1 MPPLNDDEVA
11 KLKADHQKALDDAK
25 AAHAKEKEE
34 WEKKN
39 KPDPKP
45 DPKDE
50 KDLADKARLE
60 REEAEKKG
68 KYEKSLEGALNF
80 NIAGP
85 QFLKDNVGLLPK
97 NVESIFAAAD
107 KEKYDSAIDKANAIK
122 SGVVSEFFAVQ
133 ENHDLLTASQK
144 SELDE
149 FLKLTKNGKQER
161 VESIY
166 AMIFE
171 PTLETKRKVQKAKE
185 LNNGSKNQTD
195 SEKALAERMMK
206 LSKKHY
212 LGDKE

>member
-1 MPPLNDDEVA
+1 MTPEELEALKASNQKAYDSYMALKGEND
-11 KLKADHQKALDDAK
+11 KLKA
-25 AAHAKEKEE
+25 
-34 WEKKN
+34 
-39 KPDPKP
+39 KPDPKDDPKP